1 MRAAKPQACQGLPCV
16 YKAAAAKCLPL
27 AAVQLH
33 FAKRGAQQNGQM
45 VQSNGLLILILHN
58 F

>member
-16 YKAAAAKCLPL
+16 YKTAAAKCLPL

-33 FAKRGAQQNGQM
+33 FAKRGQAQQDGQT
-45 VQSNGLLILILHN
+45 VQSNGLL